1 MDASRGV
8 GGPRM
13 PPKEM
18 IIVQTEI
25 ALIMAAARREVEAEG
40 GATARVGLAAFARPS
55 RKQRRRVAG
64 KRVDEE

>member
-13 PPKEM
+13 PTKEM

-25 ALIMAAARREVEAEG
+25 ALIIGLVCMPPKEMIIVQSEIAL
-40 GATARVGLAAFARPS
+40 RVGSA
-55 RKQRRRVAG
+55 
-64 KRVDEE
+64 